1 MKAINNFKK
10 VKGKVR
16 LKSIALIVWSIFM
29 LLLGSL
35 YSAYSN
41 IEADNMLIKPVHAS
55 SIETIVKKMIRLDPE
70 QLAGKNLGEFAPYE
84 PETSDLIARGYEAYY
99 SKDGEFGVGI
109 WESKPGKET
118 FTHLDYDELMY
129 VLEGSFIVIDADG
142 KSETFTVGQGV
153 VLPKGWAGTFI
164 VPEGGVRKIWSTYMG
179 GKKG

>member
-1 MKAINNFKK
+1 MKVINNFKK
-10 VKGKVR
+10 VKGQVR
-16 LKSIALIVWSIFM
+16 FKAIGIILWSALM
-29 LLLGSL
+29 MLLGSL
-35 YSAYSN
+35 YRTNTSV
-41 IEADNMLIKPVHAS
+41 ERDNMIIAPVHAV
-55 SIETIVKKMIRLDPE
+55 SIEAIDKKMIRLDRD

-84 PETSDLIARGYEAYY
+84 PETSDLIARGHETYY

-142 KSETFTVGQGV
+142 KSETFTAGQGV

-164 VPEGGVRKIWSTYMG
+164 VPKGGVRKIWSAYMG